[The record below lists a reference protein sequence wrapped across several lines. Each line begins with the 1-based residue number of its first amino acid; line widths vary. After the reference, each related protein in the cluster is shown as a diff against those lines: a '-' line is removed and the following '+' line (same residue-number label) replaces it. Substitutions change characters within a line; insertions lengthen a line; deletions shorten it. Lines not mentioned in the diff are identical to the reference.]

1 MERIQVFIDKLK
13 EQSSRGDTIA
23 QLMVTVQ
30 SLQQELIHLQ
40 RNTKQQMQT
49 KVAVTLPSFLYANV
63 EDVKDIRTDKEVF
76 ELQINE
82 AELDET
88 ELVEEQK
95 PQKSDYALNK
105 VVQPPPIPE
114 QPIVPEVK
122 KQIHHMPFSVEEEA
136 PTLVQHISTVKKE
149 IHESIGDQKESWN
162 DKLKQQKIELAH
174 VLKDAPIKDL
184 RKGIGVNDKFLFIN
198 ELFRGDEA
206 MYDRSIR
213 TINAFNI
220 LPEAEYWI
228 NRELKV
234 KLGWND
240 NKDVVQHFY
249 AVVRRR
255 FS

>member
-1 MERIQVFIDKLK
+1 MERLLVFIDKLK
-13 EQSSRGDTIA
+13 EQVSGNDSIA
-23 QLMVTVQ
+23 QMLITVQ
-30 SLQQELIHLQ
+30 SLQQELLRLQ
-40 RNTKQQMQT
+40 QNSYQQSPTKIAVTFPPFFYRNT
-49 KVAVTLPSFLYANV
+49 AAPEGPAS
-63 EDVKDIRTDKEVF
+63 DKEVF

-82 AELDET
+82 AELEET
-88 ELVEEQK
+88 ENEEEQK
-95 PQKSDYALNK
+95 PLKSNYALNQSDTH
-105 VVQPPPIPE
+105 VRGPE
-114 QPIVPEVK
+114 HVSSPDFK
-122 KQIHHMPFSVEEEA
+122 KQIHHIPFTVEEVA
-136 PTLVQHISTVKKE
+136 PTLQQHIPLGKKE
-149 IHESIGDQKESWN
+149 IHEIIGDQKESWN
-162 DKLKQQKIELAH
+162 DKLKEQKVELAH

-198 ELFRGDEA
+198 DLFRGDEA

-213 TINAFNI
+213 TINAFHI
-220 LPEAEYWI
+220 LPEAEYWM